1 MQAKT
6 QAVWTAMAT
15 ALAPLVAPTVEAAHP
30 SRAARPVA
38 SRAAALV
45 ASQRSHSAAHGSLI
59 TVGARCTAH
68 LCTVPYTV
76 LGCQRLARYLGVV

>member
-1 MQAKT
+1 
-6 QAVWTAMAT
+6 MAP
-15 ALAPLVAPTVEAAHP
+15 ALAPLVAPSP
-30 SRAARPVA
+30 SKRRTHRARRDLA
-38 SRAAALV
+38 SHAAALV